1 MPAAPKEFDAYVSN
15 IRRIQWVG
23 VAERQLSPDIDGRI
37 TGEWVH
43 NPYDYSISMAS
54 MFQINRL
61 RTVNK

>member
-1 MPAAPKEFDAYVSN
+1 MPAAPKEFDAYISN

-23 VAERQLSPDIDGRI
+23 VAERQLSADIDSRI

-54 MFQINRL
+54 IFQLNRF
-61 RTVNK
+61 RPTQK